1 MSKRQGNPT
10 EFSNRLREMRRAA
23 NLTQVELAKKT
34 ELTYVYIGR
43 LEKGISQPTA
53 DVIKRL
59 AEGLGVTAGYLLDG
73 SEPNVAGLELATFA
87 ALGTCTVLSDLWG
100 FVFRVAPA
108 AAPLRGLC
116 GLPPLPLRPASA
128 AASWSLLTALRK
140 RGF

>member
-73 SEPNVAGLELATFA
+73 SEPNVAGLEDQDLARQFQQ
-87 ALGTCTVLSDLWG
+87 LSRLPIEDKAIIKGVVEAFL
-100 FVFRVAPA
+100 FRRQVQN
-108 AAPLRGLC
+108 LSKE
-116 GLPPLPLRPASA
+116 SA
-128 AASWSLLTALRK
+128 
-140 RGF
+140 